1 MSQCIKLDLCGRM
14 FNVNSDI
21 LSNSELFANLLQDSE
36 YDGFPIVMNR
46 SSMLFEHVL
55 AYMIDSTYPYPSKYK
70 SELDYYGIKYQ
81 LYKLYDPSPQNQISK
96 LQTKIIKLKKLVKNN
111 YSELEDKIS
120 DNSSTTTSILEK
132 LENVEEKIENVEG
145 KIENVEGKIENVET
159 KIEYLKD
166 KVESLGRSIAYMRE
180 DIIIVKSDIK
190 NMTCWSYTS

>member
-132 LENVEEKIENVEG
+132 LENVEEKIENVE
-145 KIENVEGKIENVET
+145 T